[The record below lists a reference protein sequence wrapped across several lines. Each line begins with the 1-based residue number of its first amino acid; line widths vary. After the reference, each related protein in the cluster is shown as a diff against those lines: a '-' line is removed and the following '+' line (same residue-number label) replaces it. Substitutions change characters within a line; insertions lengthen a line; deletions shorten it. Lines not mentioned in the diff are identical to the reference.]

1 MSFTMRLTILIAC
14 AVVFALGAGPGTS
27 AAPATAPVVV
37 TLYDSNPDHL
47 WNRLHRVLLVRTAP
61 NGQDYGDD
69 TIDPLLWTNS
79 QHLLEEPS
87 HAKAIAILDEFLS
100 THGERLITEP
110 LKRAVLQRDLWAVF
124 DWSAE
129 SGGSAEPDRFEPQRR
144 ELQTRLAEII
154 RRVALSKDEI
164 AALPDTYAAAVKA
177 QRFPEAFDSDHPATP
192 YLPADLFDS
201 KGPWINLAKPG
212 EGIVAPI
219 HTRDF
224 DARSI
229 FEVFLRL
236 PAGRKAGMDYLSSL
250 NDVLPKILPAT
261 APATSREAPLKY
273 TPDLMLNPKIPQF
286 PAGTQVALVRRAL
299 LVDREGELR
308 PTHLVESMQLR
319 FYREIADAEHRT
331 DPREQAFFEF
341 RFSRRAL
348 LVDPSTALYP
358 LTKDSK
364 DFEFVKFDSM
374 GIDPFEGNNDR
385 NAHYTSSSMATC
397 VGCHSQAGVYSFN
410 SFTRR
415 FGPATLSPEL
425 TDTSP
430 GYQDTVT
437 MNEKRQR
444 FDWGLLQGILHA
456 TTQPSR

>member
-1 MSFTMRLTILIAC
+1 MRLAILITI
-14 AVVFALGAGPGTS
+14 AVGFSLGAGPATS
-27 AAPATAPVVV
+27 VVPSTAPVVV

-47 WNRLHRVLLVRTAP
+47 WNRLHRTLLVRTAAS
-61 NGQDYGDD
+61 GQEFGDD

-87 HAKAIAILDEFLS
+87 HTKAIAILDEFPS
-100 THGERLITEP
+100 AHGELVIADP

-124 DWSAE
+124 DWSAH
-129 SGGSAEPDRFEPQRR
+129 GGGYAEPDQVEPQRR
-144 ELQTRLAEII
+144 ALQSRLAEII
-154 RRVALSKDEI
+154 RRIALSKDEI
-164 AALPDTYAAAVKA
+164 AALPDTYAGAIKA
-177 QRFPEAFDSDHPATP
+177 QRFPNAFDPDHPATA
-192 YLPADLFDS
+192 YLPADLFDP
-201 KGPWINLAKPG
+201 KGPWINLATPG
-212 EGIVAPI
+212 EGIVAPV

-224 DARSI
+224 DARSV

-236 PAGRKAGMDYLSSL
+236 PGGRKAGIDYLSSL
-250 NDVLPKILPAT
+250 NDVQPKILPAT

-286 PAGTQVALVRRAL
+286 PAGTQLALVRRAL
-299 LVDREGELR
+299 LVDRDGELR
-308 PTHLVESMQLR
+308 PTHLIESMQLR

-331 DPREQAFFEF
+331 DPKEQAFFEF

-348 LVDPSTALYP
+348 LTDPSSALHA

-364 DFEFVKFDSM
+364 DFEFVKFDTM
-374 GIDPFEGNNDR
+374 GIDPLEGDKDR
-385 NAHYTSSSMATC
+385 NARYTSSAMATC

-415 FGPATLSPEL
+415 FGPVTFMPEL

-430 GYQDTVT
+430 GYQETVT